1 MKLRETLNKLFFGR
15 KAMTDQVKNYTDDQV
30 SMMVDTYVKS
40 PTRDTVD
47 MIANKLG
54 KTARSVIAKLS
65 REGVYVAQPK
75 VTKSGAPIVT
85 KAELVSRIE
94 EALQSEMPT
103 LAKASKTDLQKL
115 VSLIG

>member
-1 MKLRETLNKLFFGR
+1 
-15 KAMTDQVKNYTDDQV
+15 MTDQVKNYTDEQV
-30 SMMVDTYVKS
+30 SMMVDAYVKS

-47 MIANKLG
+47 MIADKLG

-85 KAELVSRIE
+85 KAELVARIE
-94 EALQSEMPT
+94 ATLESELPT